1 MSQILWTNPTSDDA
15 KFFAMPDPPKPA
27 PVSEQKP
34 EAIVERSG
42 SESPDD
48 RQSDSETDATPTV
61 STRDTPE
68 PNTNNEAV
76 PATDEQPAEQP
87 VEQPLEQPSPEDSN
101 NDHVEQHVTQP
112 EEPSAPNPQFSES
125 ESSNNPPEEGADND
139 AVIAAII
146 ANDLEEMD
154 SAAPAAATPAAAQA
168 QNEPAPENTTQQE
181 HPAPSNMEPASE
193 SAAPPTEPAAPVSL
207 LLVQE
212 QPTTEITQTQSTND
226 DQPTSREPEVRL
238 PVNHVY
244 YFIQIFDID
253 NQVLRTVGSFFSGK
267 DENVKSALRKHLAWP
282 DNKELSIWQR
292 VDGTSVTTASPS
304 KTFSGFVPDG
314 TCFIVGDRLN
324 KNK

>member
-1 MSQILWTNPTSDDA
+1 
-15 KFFAMPDPPKPA
+15 MPDPPKPA
-27 PVSEQKP
+27 PVSEQKSE

-68 PNTNNEAV
+68 PNSNSEAV

-101 NDHVEQHVTQP
+101 NDHVGQHVTQP
-112 EEPSAPNPQFSES
+112 EEASALNPQSSES
-125 ESSNNPPEEGADND
+125 ESSNNPPEEGVGND

-154 SAAPAAATPAAAQA
+154 SAAPAAAQA

-193 SAAPPTEPAAPVSL
+193 PAASPTEPAAPVAL

-212 QPTTEITQTQSTND
+212 QSTTELAQTQSTND
-226 DQPTSREPEVRL
+226 DQPASREPEVRL

-244 YFIQIFDID
+244 YFIQIFDVD

-282 DNKELSIWQR
+282 DNKEFSIWQR
-292 VDGTSVTTASPS
+292 VDGSSVTTASPS

-314 TCFIVGDRLN
+314 ACFIVGDHLN